1 MTYITAKVVFGLVKM
16 LWLKV
21 VGTWGAFGCSAAD
34 TPAILF
40 CRGCEKYE
48 AIEDIIQSL
57 TSTMTLP
64 AQGKRA

>member
-1 MTYITAKVVFGLVKM
+1 MTYTTAKVVFGLVKM

-21 VGTWGAFGCSAAD
+21 VGTWGALGCSAAD

-40 CRGCEKYE
+40 CIGCEKYE
-48 AIEDIIQSL
+48 VIEDMILSL

-64 AQGKRA
+64 PQGKET